1 MRFMRLLLVILAVSV
16 SLVFLQTRS
25 AYAVFHCMRIHAVMG
40 GFSGADTIQYV
51 ELRMNL
57 GGQTLLAP
65 QKIRF
70 YDGSGVLK
78 ATFTFPSGVINGLTG
93 DSVLIGTQEF
103 DDNTTGGNA
112 DFTFTNGNTVGS
124 NGGDPLHP
132 VQLTDGKVKF
142 AEGFDNCD
150 AGFIAGPGEVDSLAY
165 GGASAD
171 FGSAAAALPGPSE
184 NKALRLNNLGLTPF
198 NNNTEYPPHPISPS
212 SFAVATGNLA
222 TDFSTPRNNGRT
234 VLQLTPPVGGIA
246 ELPDVAGAPLEAP
259 DSSGGNTGLLVAVIA
274 AATAAMLT
282 IAGTAW
288 YARRRWLL

>member
-40 GFSGADTIQYV
+40 GFGGADTIQFV

-57 GGQTLLAP
+57 GGQVFLAP
-65 QKIRF
+65 QKIKF
-70 YDGSGVLK
+70 YAGSGVLK

-103 DDNTTGGNA
+103 DDNTIGGNA

-132 VQLTDGKVKF
+132 VQLTDGKVRF
-142 AEGFDNCD
+142 AEMVDNCD
-150 AGFIAGPGEVDSLAY
+150 AGFVAGPGEVDSLAY

-198 NNNTEYPPHPISPS
+198 NNNTEYPPGPISPS
-212 SFAVATGNLA
+212 SFTVASVSLA

-259 DSSGGNTGLLVAVIA
+259 DSSGGNTGVLAAVVVA
-274 AATAAMLT
+274 AAVSMLT
-282 IAGTAW
+282 LAGAAW